1 MASVHR
7 FEDIDAWQEAR
18 KLTKTSYALTQTGR
32 FAKDWGLVDQLQ
44 RASVS
49 VMTNIAEGFDSGS
62 NPEFV
67 RFLGYARR
75 SASEAQSV
83 LYIALDQ
90 GYITDDQFSSAYEQA
105 EKVRRMVT
113 SFSRYLRTRQRANAP
128 TH

>member
-18 KLTKTSYALTQTGR
+18 KLTKTIYALTQTGR

-49 VMTNIAEGFDSGS
+49 VMTNIAEGFDSS
-62 NPEFV
+62 SSPEFV

-113 SFSRYLRTRQRANAP
+113 SFSRYLRTRQRAHAP
-128 TH
+128 TR